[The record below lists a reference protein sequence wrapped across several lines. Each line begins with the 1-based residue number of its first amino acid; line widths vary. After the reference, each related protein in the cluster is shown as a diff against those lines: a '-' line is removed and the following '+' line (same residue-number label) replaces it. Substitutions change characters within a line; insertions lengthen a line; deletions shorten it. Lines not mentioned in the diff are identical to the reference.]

1 MRFLS
6 RLRGRTLPALILA
19 LVFALSSTMVA
30 FANVTLNT
38 LSSDP
43 YTNTS
48 SQHKTEVEPDSF
60 AFGSTIVA
68 ATQAGRFTDGGSS
81 DIGWATSTDGGT
93 SWTHG
98 FLPGITIY
106 QGGGSYQ
113 RVSDPSVAYDP
124 KDNVWLISALAIGN
138 GSVTAVLVN
147 RSTDG
152 GLTWSNPVT
161 VTPHS
166 GLDKDWIACDTT
178 ASSPFYGN
186 CYTEWDD
193 NGAGNI
199 IKMSTSSDSG
209 LSWSTPHNTANNGT
223 GLGGQPLVQPNG
235 TVVVPIS
242 NGFNSILAFT
252 STNGG
257 TSWSST
263 VTVAKVQTHTP
274 AGGIRSDFL
283 PSAEIDGAGTVF
295 VAWQDCRFR
304 ASCTS
309 NDIVYST
316 STDGANWSAVT
327 RVPIDSTTSGVDHFI
342 PGIAVDR
349 ATSGSSAKVGLA
361 YYYYPV
367 AKCSVVTCRLD
378 VGFISSTN
386 GGASWSTPTQLAG
399 PMKLSWLAST
409 TLGRMVGD
417 YISTSFI
424 GGKAYPVFAVA
435 QAKSGA
441 TFNEALTTVGSGL
454 PVRGGNAAATSA
466 GASRSPDGPV
476 PQGSART
483 AQ

>member
-1 MRFLS
+1 MGFAHLHS
-6 RLRGRTLPALILA
+6 RRLPALTLA
-19 LVFALSSTMVA
+19 LVLALSSTMVA
-30 FANVTLNT
+30 FANVALNT
-38 LSSDP
+38 LSTDP
-43 YTNTS
+43 FTNTS
-48 SQHKTEVEPDSF
+48 SQHRTEVEPDSF

-68 ATQAGRFTDGGSS
+68 ATQTGRFTDGGSS
-81 DIGWATSTDGGT
+81 DIGWATSTNGGL

-98 FLPGITIY
+98 FLPGVTIY
-106 QGGGSYQ
+106 QGGGTYQ

-124 KDNVWLISALAIGN
+124 KDNVWLISSLAIGS
-138 GSVTAVLVN
+138 GSTTAVLVN

-178 ASSPFYGN
+178 ASSPFYGH

-193 NGAGNI
+193 NGAGNV
-199 IKMSTSSDSG
+199 IKMSTSSDGG
-209 LSWSTPHNTANNGT
+209 LSWGPALNTANTGH

-242 NGFNSILAFT
+242 NGFNAILAFT

-257 TSWSST
+257 ASWSIT
-263 VTVAKVQTHTP
+263 VTVAQVQAHTP
-274 AGGIRSDFL
+274 AAGIRSDFL
-283 PSAEIDGAGTVF
+283 PSAEIDGAGKVF

-304 ASCTS
+304 TSCSS

-316 STDGANWSAVT
+316 STDGTNWSAVT

-342 PGIAVDR
+342 PGIGVDR
-349 ATSGSSAKVGLA
+349 TTAGASAHLGLA

-367 AKCSVVTCRLD
+367 AQCTVSTCQLD

-386 GGASWSTPTQLAG
+386 GGASWSTATQLAG
-399 PMKLSWLAST
+399 PMKINWLAST
-409 TLGRMVGD
+409 TGGRMVGD

-424 GGKAYPVFAVA
+424 GTKAYPVFAVA
-435 QAKSGA
+435 KAKSGT
-441 TFNEALTTVGSGL
+441 TFNEALTTVISGL
-454 PVRGGNAAATSA
+454 AVRGGSAVATGA
-466 GASRSPDGPV
+466 GAASLPATTAEPRV
-476 PQGSART
+476 PRT